1 MHSSTVL
8 ACTKG
13 VFDQCAALFHALWIL
28 CHAFLV
34 AFNHGFVLPAV
45 ELFDAGFFGQTVF
58 GKWA

>member
-1 MHSSTVL
+1 M
-8 ACTKG
+8 G

-45 ELFDAGFFGQTVF
+45 EVKG
-58 GKWA
+58 